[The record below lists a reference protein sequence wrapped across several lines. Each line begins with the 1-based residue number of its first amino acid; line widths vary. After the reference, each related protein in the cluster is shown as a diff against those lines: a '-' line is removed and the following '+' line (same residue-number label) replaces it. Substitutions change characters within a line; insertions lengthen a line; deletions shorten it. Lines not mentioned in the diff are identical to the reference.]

1 MDAHRRKLH
10 FRSCHRGM
18 KEMDIIFTRFA
29 EVVLPHLP
37 EADLPDYERILELPD
52 DKLFYWAMGHE
63 QAPPEILSPLLLRF
77 LTLDYMQP

>member
-18 KEMDIIFTRFA
+18 KEMDIIFSRFA

-37 EADLPDYERILELPD
+37 EKDLPDYERILNLPD
-52 DKLFYWAMGHE
+52 DKLFYWAIGRAE
-63 QAPPEILSPLLLRF
+63 APAEILSPLLSRF
-77 LTLDYMQP
+77 LTLDYMRP